1 MFSIG
6 WGFFQSMTCLMANA
20 IASGVQQLLEPP
32 SLKTGNPSLR
42 EWVGG

>member
-1 MFSIG
+1 MFSIVL
-6 WGFFQSMTCLMANA
+6 GFFQSMTCLMANA
-20 IASGVQQLLEPP
+20 IASGLQQPLEPP